1 MKFYNRETELV
12 LLENIRKEALS
23 ESKMTFVVGRRRI
36 GKTSL
41 LLKSVENKKYL
52 YLFVSKKDEVLL
64 CQDFTKEIEYQ
75 LGITV
80 FGQIKSFAVLFDFL
94 MAQSKNNSFT
104 LIIDEFQE
112 FYAINSALYSEMQKI
127 WDLKKKDS
135 KLNLI
140 LCGSVYSLM
149 TKIFENSK
157 EPLFG
162 RANEKINL
170 KPFTVLNLKH
180 ILADNYPEYTNQD
193 LLALYTITGG
203 VAKYVELFIDRK
215 CFTIDALLDEI
226 FKENSILLEEGKNVL
241 IEEFGKEYAIY
252 FSILSLI
259 ASSKTARSEIESI
272 LEKSVGGYLD
282 KLENQYDLIRSLKPI
297 FAKTGSRK
305 QKYYIEDNFLNFWF
319 RFVYKNKTA
328 IEIGNYNYI
337 KEVVKADFSVFSG
350 LILEKYFKQKYAL
363 EGDFSEIGNYWDK
376 GNLNEI
382 DLIAINKRK
391 KTAEIVEIK
400 INKQKINLAVLKE
413 KSKVLMDRELK
424 SYAVTYT
431 ALSIDDM

>member
-1 MKFYNRETELV
+1 MKFYNRESELI
-12 LLENIRKEALS
+12 LLANIRKEALN

-41 LLKSVENKKYL
+41 LLKSVENQKFL

-64 CQDFTKEIEYQ
+64 CQDFSNEITNQ

-80 FGQIKSFAVLFDFL
+80 FGEIKTFAVLFDFL
-94 MAQSKNNSFT
+94 ISQSKINPFT

-112 FYAINSALYSEMQKI
+112 FYYINSAIYSEMQKI
-127 WDLKKKDS
+127 WDLKSKDS

-180 ILADNYPEYTNQD
+180 ILADNNPEYTNQD
-193 LLALYTITGG
+193 LLAFYALTGG

-215 CFTIDALLDEI
+215 CFTIDGILNEI
-226 FKENSILLEEGKNVL
+226 FKENSILLDEGKNVL

-259 ASSKTARSEIESI
+259 ASSKTARTEIESI

-282 KLENQYDLIRSLKPI
+282 KLENQYDLIQSIKPI
-297 FAKTGSRK
+297 LAKAGSRK
-305 QKYYIEDNFLNFWF
+305 QKYYIQDNFLNFWF
-319 RFVYKNKTA
+319 RFIYKNKTA

-337 KEVVKADFSVFSG
+337 QDIVKADFSTFSG

-363 EGDFSEIGNYWDK
+363 EGNFSEIGNYWEK
-376 GNLNEI
+376 GNENEI
-382 DLIAINKRK
+382 DLIAINKRE
-391 KTAEIVEIK
+391 KTAEFAEIK

-413 KSKVLMDRELK
+413 KSKVLIEREFK
-424 SYAVTYT
+424 NYTIIYT
-431 ALSIDDM
+431 ALSIEDM

>member
-1 MKFYNRETELV
+1 MKFYNRESELI
-12 LLENIRKEALS
+12 LLANIRKEALN

-41 LLKSVENKKYL
+41 LLKSVENQKFI

-64 CQDFTKEIEYQ
+64 CQDFSNEITNQ

-80 FGQIKSFAVLFDFL
+80 FGEIKTFAVLFDFL
-94 MAQSKNNSFT
+94 ISQSKINPFT

-112 FYAINSALYSEMQKI
+112 FYYINSAIYSEMQKI
-127 WDLKKKDS
+127 WDLKSKDS

-180 ILADNYPEYTNQD
+180 ILADNNPEYTNQD
-193 LLALYTITGG
+193 LLAFYALTGG

-215 CFTIDALLDEI
+215 CFTIDGILNEI
-226 FKENSILLEEGKNVL
+226 FKENSILLDEGKNVL

-259 ASSKTARSEIESI
+259 ASSKTARTEIESI

-282 KLENQYDLIRSLKPI
+282 KLENQYDLIQSIKPI
-297 FAKTGSRK
+297 LAKAGSRK
-305 QKYYIEDNFLNFWF
+305 QKYYIQDNFLNFWF
-319 RFVYKNKTA
+319 RFIYKNKTA

-337 KEVVKADFSVFSG
+337 QDIVKADFSTFSG

-363 EGDFSEIGNYWDK
+363 EGNFSEIGNYWEK
-376 GNLNEI
+376 GNENEI
-382 DLIAINKRK
+382 DLIAINKRE
-391 KTAEIVEIK
+391 KTAEFAEIK

-413 KSKVLMDRELK
+413 KSKVLIEREFK
-424 SYAVTYT
+424 NYTIIYT
-431 ALSIDDM
+431 ALSIEDM